1 MYREREP
8 QGGRGEPQGWDGGS
22 RGGEGRYVCFVPTQ
36 RRGSLST
43 VFNLLVSL
51 LIIINTSL

>member
-22 RGGEGRYVCFVPTQ
+22 RGEREGMCVLFLHRGEV
-36 RRGSLST
+36 
-43 VFNLLVSL
+43 LLAQY
-51 LIIINTSL
+51 LIC

>member
-22 RGGEGRYVCFVPTQ
+22 RGGEREGMCVLFLH
-36 RRGSLST
+36 RGE
-43 VFNLLVSL
+43 VLLAQY
-51 LIIINTSL
+51 LIC